1 MMCLFWHIGKL
12 GQWVMIWAFLP
23 LGPEGPCSPLS
34 PLAPDSPLG
43 PDKDIHDKD
52 YEWKY

>member
-1 MMCLFWHIGKL
+1 
-12 GQWVMIWAFLP
+12 MIWAFLP

-52 YEWKY
+52 YG